1 MKNTVEWLIQFK
13 AKSET
18 FRSVARKVGNDLDQ
32 IGRKAD
38 RASSKIQQA
47 FSGNNFK
54 SALSSLPVISSL
66 MNPYLAAIT
75 AIGAGLTAI
84 VRVGS
89 QAQITAK
96 AFEVLVGNE
105 KEAAE
110 VLKEIK
116 ELAKFTPYKT
126 MDLIGNA
133 KMMLNFGISTK
144 DTVDMLKR
152 LGDIAQSNTEW
163 LSGMTLA
170 YSQVVSQGRME
181 GQDYKQFINA
191 GFNPLTML
199 SEMTGESMA
208 QLKERMSKGQIGA
221 KAITAA
227 IQYATDPG
235 GKYHDMSKD
244 TAETVAGKW
253 STLMGNMEEGLDRL
267 FKQLEPAIDWLLEVT
282 PPFLEAV
289 EIELSKMITETKE
302 IINAGADIIE
312 EFKGVWNFI
321 EEGLNELSELNR
333 QINQWFADLG
343 NQIRSGITKV
353 AGWLADLFGIEM
365 PNIGGSGGSGKK
377 KDTAAKAKENQEKV
391 KPKKKKYDNL
401 WETTKNGNGAN
412 GKDANA
418 IATGGTRNTTINMT
432 IGKFFDT
439 MQVTMMDSTDTT
451 ELETIV
457 VQSLNR
463 ALAIATST
471 DR

>member
-1 MKNTVEWLIQFK
+1 MKNIVEWLVQFK
-13 AKSET
+13 VKSDTFHSAAK
-18 FRSVARKVGNDLDQ
+18 KVGNDLDQ
-32 IGRKAD
+32 IKRKAD
-38 RASSKIQQA
+38 KANSSIGDA
-47 FSGNNFK
+47 FSGKNFK
-54 SALSSLPVISSL
+54 QALSSLPVIGSL
-66 MNPYLAAIT
+66 MNPYVAAIT
-75 AIGAGLTAI
+75 GISAGLTAI

-105 KEAAE
+105 REAADI
-110 VLKEIK
+110 LKEIK

-133 KMMLNFGISTK
+133 KMMLNFGVSTK

-191 GFNPLTML
+191 GFNPLTIL

-208 QLKERMSKGQIGA
+208 QLKERMSKGQIGG
-221 KAITAA
+221 KAITEA
-227 IQYATDPG
+227 IKYATDPG
-235 GKYHDMSKD
+235 GKFHDMSKD
-244 TAETVAGKW
+244 TAETISGKW
-253 STLMGNMEEGLDRL
+253 STFMGQVEEGLDKL
-267 FKQLEPAIDWLLEVT
+267 FKYIEPTLNWLLEVT
-282 PPFLEAV
+282 PPFFDWLV
-289 EIELSKMITETKE
+289 KEISNVITYFQNWKKDFEPLVVLWGKIWEIYKTIESRTYVFLKWIFKNTFDFVGKLAKWLSK
-302 IINAGADIIE
+302 
-312 EFKGVWNFI
+312 
-321 EEGLNELSELNR
+321 
-333 QINQWFADLG
+333 
-343 NQIRSGITKV
+343 
-353 AGWLADLFGIEM
+353 LFGIET
-365 PNIGGSGGSGKK
+365 PKLEGSSSKNTVTKANENKK
-377 KDTAAKAKENQEKV
+377 KVEPAKKGKYGKE
-391 KPKKKKYDNL
+391 L
-401 WETTKNGNGAN
+401 WETTKGGKGAN

-439 MQVTMMDSTDTT
+439 MQVTMMDATDTT